1 MNRQAARLEAGRS
14 DRSAPDAWFASR
26 EAGGLG
32 RIAPRSRARGPQRT
46 AENRE
51 KIMKKTNN

>member
-1 MNRQAARLEAGRS
+1 MKIRAEHGIALAVIRGR
-14 DRSAPDAWFASR
+14 SR

-32 RIAPRSRARGPQRT
+32 RIAPRSHARDPPRT

-51 KIMKKTNN
+51 KIMKKPNN